1 MNRILSDLEK
11 KLLNRLET
19 IMGETDKEI
28 ALRFLDI
35 LDRIVWKLL
44 SIRSLVTVAV
54 TWTLCFAVVDSFR
67 IIGLEGGSP
76 ELVAFRKEIFFYV
89 MGVFSGIIGSVIA
102 SYFGRKD
109 RNPVEIPDADD
120 AKVIP
125 TNPPPEN
132 K

>member
-1 MNRILSDLEK
+1 
-11 KLLNRLET
+11 
-19 IMGETDKEI
+19 MGDADKEI
-28 ALRFLDI
+28 VLRFLDI

-54 TWTLCFAVVDSFR
+54 TWTLCFAVIDSFR
-67 IIGLEGGSP
+67 IIGLTDGSP
-76 ELVAFRKEIFFYV
+76 ELIAFRKEIFFYV

-120 AKVIP
+120 KA
-125 TNPPPEN
+125 NPPTEI
-132 K
+132 KK